1 MILILLL
8 FIIVLCLICSWIYL
22 LRDSKSYNIPGPM
35 PWPVIGNGNLFL
47 VDSSEFLRLLSELA
61 HKFGNACR
69 VHILS
74 DRYIILS
81 HPKYIEEIISSTETI
96 TKGKSYYFLRPW
108 LGDGL
113 LTSTG
118 QKWKTHRKFL
128 TPAFHYNILHSF
140 LPVFLKN
147 EKVLSEH
154 LKSQADGSLIELF
167 PIMALAALDNITESI
182 MGVSFEA
189 QKDRE
194 SKYVKAIDVASQIIS
209 TRMRNIFLNS
219 DLLFALTPYKRT
231 QDKALAV
238 LHSHTKEVIEKR
250 WQELKNTNTNK
261 LDENSEI
268 GMKNKHAF
276 LDLLLLAEVDGHGI
290 DIESIKDEVETF
302 MFEGHD
308 TTASGLVY
316 GLYCIA
322 KHPEVQQKILEEQK
336 EILGDDLERDPTF
349 SELQQM
355 KYLECVIKESL
366 RLYPSV
372 PIIQRLITRDVEM
385 SGLQFVKNSSVIIN
399 IYHMHRHPDVFE
411 DPLEFRPERF
421 HASNS
426 FKSPFSWV
434 PFSAGPRNC
443 IGQKFAMLE
452 LKVTLAALVKR
463 FKILPGEGEPEPCGD
478 LILRS
483 RNGVHVRMLPR
494 I

>member
-8 FIIVLCLICSWIYL
+8 LIFLLCLIGSWIYL

-35 PWPVIGNGNLFL
+35 PLPIIGNGNLFL
-47 VDSSEFLRLLSELA
+47 VDSSEFLQILSNLA
-61 HKFGNACR
+61 YKFGDAYR
-69 VHILS
+69 VHILHH
-74 DRYIILS
+74 RYIVLS

-147 EKVLSEH
+147 EKILSEQ
-154 LKSQADGSLIELF
+154 LKRRADGSLIELF
-167 PIMALAALDNITESI
+167 PIFALAALDNIAESI

-194 SKYVKAIDVASQIIS
+194 SKYVKAIDDDV
-209 TRMRNIFLNS
+209 
-219 DLLFALTPYKRT
+219 LFALTPYKRL

-238 LHSHTKEVIEKR
+238 LHNHTKDVIEMR
-250 WQELKNTNTNK
+250 RQQLKNTSANK
-261 LDENSEI
+261 LNQNSEI

-276 LDLLLLAEVDGHGI
+276 LDLLLLAEVEGHGL
-290 DIESIKDEVETF
+290 DIESIRDEVETF

-322 KHPEVQQKILEEQK
+322 KHPEVQRKILEEQM

-372 PIIQRLITRDVEM
+372 PIIERLITRDVEM
-385 SGLQFVKNSSVIIN
+385 SGMRLLKNSSIVIN
-399 IYHMHRHPDVFE
+399 IFHMHRNPNVFE

-421 HASNS
+421 DVSSS
-426 FKSPFSWV
+426 FKNPFSWV
-434 PFSAGPRNC
+434 AFSAGPRNC

-452 LKVTLAALVKR
+452 LKVTLAALVRR
-463 FKILPGEGEPEPCGD
+463 FKILPGKREPQPCGD

-483 RNGVHVRMLPR
+483 QNGVQVKILPR
-494 I
+494 N

>member
-8 FIIVLCLICSWIYL
+8 LIFLLCLIGSWIYL

-35 PWPVIGNGNLFL
+35 PLPIIGNGNLFL
-47 VDSSEFLRLLSELA
+47 VDSSEFLQILSNLA
-61 HKFGNACR
+61 YKFGDAYR
-69 VHILS
+69 VHILHH
-74 DRYIILS
+74 RYIVLS

-147 EKVLSEH
+147 EKILSEQ
-154 LKSQADGSLIELF
+154 LKRRADGSLIELF
-167 PIMALAALDNITESI
+167 PIFALAALDNIAESI

-194 SKYVKAIDVASQIIS
+194 SKYVKAIDEASQIMA

-219 DLLFALTPYKRT
+219 DVLFALTPYKRL

-238 LHSHTKEVIEKR
+238 LHNHTKDVIEMR
-250 WQELKNTNTNK
+250 RQQLKNTSANK
-261 LDENSEI
+261 LNQNSEI

-276 LDLLLLAEVDGHGI
+276 LDLLLLAEVEGHGL
-290 DIESIKDEVETF
+290 DIESIRDEVETF

-322 KHPEVQQKILEEQK
+322 KHPEVQRKILEEQM

-372 PIIQRLITRDVEM
+372 PIIERLITRDV
-385 SGLQFVKNSSVIIN
+385 
-399 IYHMHRHPDVFE
+399 
-411 DPLEFRPERF
+411 
-421 HASNS
+421 
-426 FKSPFSWV
+426 
-434 PFSAGPRNC
+434 
-443 IGQKFAMLE
+443 GQKFAMLE
-452 LKVTLAALVKR
+452 LKVTLAALVRR
-463 FKILPGEGEPEPCGD
+463 FKILPGKREPQPCGD

-483 RNGVHVRMLPR
+483 QNGVQVKILPR
-494 I
+494 N